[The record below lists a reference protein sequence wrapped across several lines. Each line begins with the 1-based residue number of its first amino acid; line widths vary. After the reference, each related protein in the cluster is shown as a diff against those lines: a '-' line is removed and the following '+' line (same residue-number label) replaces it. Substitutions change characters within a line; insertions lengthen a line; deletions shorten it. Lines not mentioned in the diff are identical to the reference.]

1 MYLHRNGRTEE
12 RRGPRSLLTLEEAGA
27 VLERSTAEV
36 VRAIDAGFL
45 RALRRG
51 SQVFVTPSA
60 CSEFLRE
67 EQEDR
72 ALARDRRRELTI
84 PAVIRSRRR

>member
-1 MYLHRNGRTEE
+1 M
-12 RRGPRSLLTLEEAGA
+12 LTLEESGS

-67 EQEDR
+67 K
-72 ALARDRRRELTI
+72 RRTGLSR
-84 PAVIRSRRR
+84 VIGGASPPSPP